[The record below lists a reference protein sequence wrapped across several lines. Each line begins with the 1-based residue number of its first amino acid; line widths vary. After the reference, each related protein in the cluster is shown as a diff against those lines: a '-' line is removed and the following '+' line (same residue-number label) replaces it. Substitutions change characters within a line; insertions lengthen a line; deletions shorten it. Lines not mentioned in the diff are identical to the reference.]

1 MVHLDDL
8 PAARRACSAILIPL
22 LPVTLLLVTWL
33 LPSHARTCSNAALCG
48 DHIDAFFLPLIA
60 SSLTGAPAAGAA
72 TPVADML
79 ATALPNRPVIIRPPP
94 RTSPPAEPGMPG
106 WRVRVEQQLVQ
117 PAARPARQGSRSTEL
132 SPRGLQGRPSGGGAD
147 DGGASAAKVHLG
159 RHVGGRRPG
168 RGAAW
173 VALRA
178 VSSDASCLWWSRP
191 TRRLGTADEND
202 SGAGPSSW
210 SC

>member
-1 MVHLDDL
+1 M
-8 PAARRACSAILIPL
+8 PRRACRNFGNCGEPSRGLNSLGMCHFDDAPQPAPRCHVDGAGGAGQAGGARDTTPL
-22 LPVTLLLVTWL
+22 
-33 LPSHARTCSNAALCG
+33 SRSG
-48 DHIDAFFLPLIA
+48 
-60 SSLTGAPAAGAA
+60 GRRR
-72 TPVADML
+72 
-79 ATALPNRPVIIRPPP
+79 RPVNTASRAPQGSS
-94 RTSPPAEPGMPG
+94 RRWARS
-106 WRVRVEQQLVQ
+106 QLVQ

-178 VSSDASCLWWSRP
+178 VSSDASCLWWFRS
-191 TRRLGTADEND
+191 TRRLGDADENE
-202 SGAGPSSW
+202 SSAGPAIWSQWSSE
-210 SC
+210 S